1 MSTAHLLPVR
11 VYYEDT
17 DAGGIVYHARY
28 LAFAERART
37 ELLRSLGVEQ
47 RQLRDEVDGV
57 FAVRRA
63 VTEFLRPARL
73 DDALFVET
81 RLRYLRGARLG
92 LLQNITRDGQVLVS
106 LDIEVVF
113 ISSDMRPRRLPPW
126 LAARFAE
133 AGYSV
138 AGEA

>member
-1 MSTAHLLPVR
+1 MSATHRLPVR

-28 LAFAERART
+28 LCFAERART

-47 RQLRDEVDGV
+47 RVLREEADGV

-73 DDALFVET
+73 DDALVVET
-81 RLRYLRGARLG
+81 ELRQVRGARLG
-92 LLQNITRDGQVLVS
+92 LLQNIMREGQVLVS
-106 LDIEVVF
+106 IDVEIVF
-113 ISSDMRPRRLPPW
+113 ISSDLRPRRLPPW
-126 LAARFAE
+126 LVARFAE
-133 AGYSV
+133 AGHSV